1 MSRRFNIIVTVVIS
15 AIFLGL
21 TSVFW
26 QSYVR
31 FGEACKDFGLS
42 AAYYFCELFG
52 IDYSF
57 TPTVTEYS
65 DVLQWEILL
74 PSDWAGFTASAK
86 EYFALL
92 IGGENFAG
100 YWAKVGDVMLVAAK
114 VIAVLLPC
122 VIVLILVI
130 YRMYRQGNTKHNQDT
145 KPLKI
150 FKWLARWTYQP
161 VKRAVL
167 SYRDYL
173 SEHKGI
179 WVCWIILWVFHL
191 NLASIVTGF
200 FAYYFYFVLSFD
212 VGNLYVQV
220 CKLFIDLQVIFR
232 HFPWWSIV
240 TVCWLLFNRW
250 RKNIALNR
258 LRHFEARNCGFINE
272 LPIVSMACGS
282 MGKRKTTLITDMV
295 LSQEVMFRQK
305 ALEILQ
311 NSDMKFPYFPW
322 IKFEDELRRCMEHGT
337 VYNLASVKTWV
348 ALKRQRFAR
357 HRNIHWQIYS
367 YELERYGDT
376 FDDALK
382 VNGLFEVLETYAM
395 AYFIYVLESSLIV
408 ANYSIR
414 TDNRM
419 LDNGNFPLWLVD
431 FFPKNRR
438 LESRHAHILDFDVLR
453 LGKKVLENNPR
464 AGSFEFGVVAI
475 TEIGKERGNN
485 LELREIKKG
494 SEDTNQKNDLFNSW
508 LKMCRH
514 SATVDNFP
522 FIKVFTD
529 EQRPES
535 WGADARDLADI
546 INIASCGEL
555 RLALPFYTIE
565 EMISEWAFNRFMRL
579 YEDFRFRR
587 GDNTLLVHI
596 LKNFVAWFWRRNLRI
611 YNRFGY
617 SVLKIEKERGTMD
630 GKTENKKYYLMNAKI
645 YAKRFSTDCFSDYFN
660 ELARRSHVGL
670 MDYLEYATEK
680 ASVAELR
687 AQNSYFINLLYGGNP
702 LKNVRSIRMAVITS
716 PFAPQRGAAECAG
729 SRLPKNR
736 SSSRRYVRSRHR
748 R

>member
-15 AIFLGL
+15 VIFLGL
-21 TSVFW
+21 TAVFW
-26 QSYVR
+26 QSYIR
-31 FGEACKDFGLS
+31 FGETCKDFGLS
-42 AAYYFCELFG
+42 AAYYVCELFG

-57 TPTVTEYS
+57 TPTVTEDS
-65 DVLQWEILL
+65 GVLQWEIFL
-74 PSDWAGFTASAK
+74 PDNWAGFTASAR

-92 IGGENFAG
+92 ISGENFAG
-100 YWAKVGDVMLVAAK
+100 YWAKVGDIMLIAAK

-122 VIVLILVI
+122 VIVLLLVI
-130 YRMYRQGNTKHNQDT
+130 YKMYRQGNTKHNQDT
-145 KPLKI
+145 KPLRV
-150 FKWLARWTYQP
+150 FKAISKYTYQP
-161 VKRAVL
+161 VKCAVL
-167 SYRDYL
+167 CYREYL
-173 SEHKGI
+173 SEHKAI
-179 WVCWIILWVFHL
+179 WICWALLWAFHL

-212 VGNLYVQV
+212 VANLYVQV
-220 CKLFIDLQVIFR
+220 CKLFIDLQVVFR

-250 RKNIALNR
+250 RKRIALNR
-258 LRHFEARNCGFINE
+258 LRHYEARNCGFINE

-322 IKFEDELRRCMEHGT
+322 IAFEDELRRCMEHGT

-348 ALKRQRFAR
+348 ALKRTRFAR
-357 HRNIHWQIYS
+357 HHNIHWQIYG
-367 YELERYGDT
+367 YELERYEET

-382 VNGLFEVLETYAM
+382 VNGLFEELETYAM

-414 TDNRM
+414 TDNVCADR
-419 LDNGNFPLWLVD
+419 GNFPMWQTD
-431 FFPKNRR
+431 FFP
-438 LESRHAHILDFDVLR
+438 EGITDGRHAHIFDFDVLR
-453 LGKKVLENNPR
+453 LGKKVLGNNPK

-485 LELREIKKG
+485 LELKEVKKG
-494 SEDTNQKNDLFNSW
+494 TDETNQKNDLFNSW

-565 EMISEWAFNRFMRL
+565 EMISEWTFNRFMRL
-579 YEDFRFRR
+579 YEDFRFRC

-596 LKNFVAWFWRRNLRI
+596 LKSVTAWLWRRDLRMHNK
-611 YNRFGY
+611 YGY
-617 SVLKIEKERGTMD
+617 CILKIEKERGTMD

-660 ELARRSHVGL
+660 DMAKKSKTGL
-670 MDYLEYATEK
+670 TDYIEYVTEK
-680 ASVAELR
+680 ATVDELKM
-687 AQNSYFINLLYGGNP
+687 QNSCFINSLYGNAGN
-702 LKNVRSIRMAVITS
+702 
-716 PFAPQRGAAECAG
+716 G
-729 SRLPKNR
+729 SA
-736 SSSRRYVRSRHR
+736 
-748 R
+748 

>member
-1 MSRRFNIIVTVVIS
+1 M
-15 AIFLGL
+15 
-21 TSVFW
+21 
-26 QSYVR
+26 
-31 FGEACKDFGLS
+31 
-42 AAYYFCELFG
+42 
-52 IDYSF
+52 
-57 TPTVTEYS
+57 
-65 DVLQWEILL
+65 
-74 PSDWAGFTASAK
+74 
-86 EYFALL
+86 
-92 IGGENFAG
+92 
-100 YWAKVGDVMLVAAK
+100 GDVMLVVAK
-114 VIAVLLPC
+114 VIAILLPC
-122 VIVLILVI
+122 VIVLILAI

-145 KPLKI
+145 KPLRV
-150 FKWLARWTYQP
+150 FKAISKYTYQP

-167 SYRDYL
+167 SYRDFL
-173 SEHKGI
+173 RQNPAI
-179 WVCWIILWVFHL
+179 WICWIILWLFHL
-191 NLASIVTGF
+191 NAASIAMGF

-212 VGNLYVQV
+212 VANLYVQV

-232 HFPWWSIV
+232 NFPWWSIV
-240 TVCWLLFNRW
+240 TVCWLLFNHW

-282 MGKRKTTLITDMV
+282 MGKKKTTLITDMV

-311 NSDMKFPYFPW
+311 NNDMKFPYFPW
-322 IKFEDELRRCMEHGT
+322 IAFEDELRSCMEHGT
-337 VYNLASVKTWV
+337 VYNLATVKEWV

-357 HRNIHWQIYS
+357 HRNVRWQIYG
-367 YELERYGDT
+367 YELGRYGDT

-382 VNGLFEVLETYAM
+382 VNGLFDVLETYAQ
-395 AYFIYVLESSLIV
+395 AYFIYVIQSSLIV

-414 TDNRM
+414 TDNALM
-419 LDNGNFPLWLVD
+419 DNGNFPLWMTD

-438 LESRHAHILDFDVLR
+438 TESRHSHILDFDVLR
-453 LGKKVLENNPR
+453 LGKKVLEHNPL

-485 LELREIKKG
+485 LELKEVKKG
-494 SEDTNQKNDLFNSW
+494 TDGTNQKNDLFNSW

-546 INIASCGEL
+546 LYINSCGDM
-555 RLALPFYTIE
+555 RLSLPFYTIE

-596 LKNFVAWFWRRNLRI
+596 LKSVVAWLWRRNLRI

-617 SVLKIEKERGTMD
+617 SILKIEKERGTMD
-630 GKTENKKYYLMNAKI
+630 GKTEKKKYYLMNAKI

-660 ELARRSHVGL
+660 DLARRSRMGL
-670 MDYLEYATEK
+670 SDYLEYTTEK
-680 ASVAELR
+680 ASVEELK
-687 AQNSYFINLLYGGNP
+687 AQNSYFINLLYGG
-702 LKNVRSIRMAVITS
+702 
-716 PFAPQRGAAECAG
+716 Q
-729 SRLPKNR
+729 
-736 SSSRRYVRSRHR
+736 
-748 R
+748 

>member
-1 MSRRFNIIVTVVIS
+1 MSRRFNIAVTLIIS

-21 TSVFW
+21 LAVFW

-31 FGEACKDFGLS
+31 FGESCRDFGLS
-42 AAYYFCELFG
+42 VAYYVCELFG

-65 DVLQWEILL
+65 NVMQWEILL
-74 PSDWAGFTASAK
+74 PDDWNGFTVSAK

-92 IGGENFAG
+92 IDGDNFSA

-114 VIAVLLPC
+114 VIAVILPC
-122 VIVLILVI
+122 VIVLLLIVVQ
-130 YRMYRQGNTKHNQDT
+130 MYRRGNTKHNQDT
-145 KPLKI
+145 KPLKA
-150 FKWLARWTYQP
+150 FKCLAARTYQP

-167 SYRDYL
+167 YYREYL
-173 SEHKGI
+173 SEHKGV

-191 NLASIVTGF
+191 NAASIVMDF

-212 VGNLYVQV
+212 VAGLYVQV
-220 CKLFIDLQVIFR
+220 CKLFVDLQVIFR

-240 TVCWLLFNRW
+240 TVTWLLFNRW
-250 RKNIALNR
+250 RKNIAFNR

-272 LPIVSMACGS
+272 LPIVSMSCGS
-282 MGKRKTTLITDMV
+282 MGKKKTTLITDMV

-305 ALEILQ
+305 ALSILQ
-311 NSDMKFPYFPW
+311 QNDMKFPYFPW
-322 IKFEDELRRCMEHGT
+322 IALEDELRACMAYGT
-337 VYNLASVKTWV
+337 VYNLASIKTWV
-348 ALKRQRFAR
+348 ALKRSRFAR
-357 HRNIHWQIYS
+357 HHNVEWQIYG
-367 YELERYGDT
+367 YDLARYGGE

-382 VNGLFEVLETYAM
+382 VNGLFDVLETYAS
-395 AYFIYVLESSLIV
+395 AYFIYIIESSLIV
-408 ANYSIR
+408 SNYSVR
-414 TDNRM
+414 TDNLM
-419 LDNGNFPLWLVD
+419 LDSGNFPLWLTD

-438 LESRHAHILDFDVLR
+438 TESRHAHILDFDVLR
-453 LGKKVLENNPR
+453 LGKKVLENNPL

-485 LELREIKKG
+485 LELKEVRKG
-494 SEDTNQKNDLFNSW
+494 TDDANQKNDLFNSW

-535 WGADARDLADI
+535 WGADARDLCDVI
-546 INIASCGEL
+546 HIVSSGDM
-555 RLALPFYTIE
+555 RLAMPFYTIE
-565 EMISEWAFNRFMRL
+565 EMFSEWVFNRFMRL

-596 LKNFVAWFWRRNLRI
+596 FKSVTAWIWRRNLRI

-660 ELARRSHVGL
+660 DLARRSHTGL
-670 MDYLEYATEK
+670 ADYLEYATEK
-680 ASVAELR
+680 ASVTELQ
-687 AQNSYFINLLYGGNP
+687 AQNSYFINLLYGGRP
-702 LKNVRSIRMAVITS
+702 
-716 PFAPQRGAAECAG
+716 
-729 SRLPKNR
+729 
-736 SSSRRYVRSRHR
+736 
-748 R
+748 

>member
-1 MSRRFNIIVTVVIS
+1 MRKRFNIAVTVIIS
-15 AIFLGL
+15 LAFVALGA
-21 TSVFW
+21 VFW

-31 FGEACKDFGLS
+31 FGEACRDFGLS
-42 AAYYFCELFG
+42 VAYYFCELIG
-52 IDYSF
+52 IGYSF

-65 DVLQWEILL
+65 GVLQWEILL
-74 PSDWAGFTASAK
+74 PSDLEGFTASAGN
-86 EYFALL
+86 FFSLL
-92 IGGENFAG
+92 IDGENFAS
-100 YWAKVGDVMLVAAK
+100 YWSAVGNVMLAVAK
-114 VIAVLLPC
+114 VIAILLPC
-122 VIVLILVI
+122 ILVLWLVLW
-130 YRMYRQGNTKHNQDT
+130 RMYRHGDTDHNRDT
-145 KPLKI
+145 VPLRI
-150 FKWLARWTYQP
+150 FKAIASKTYQP

-167 SYRDYL
+167 SYREYL
-173 SEHKGI
+173 SEHKAV

-191 NLASIVTGF
+191 NAASIVMGF

-212 VGNLYVQV
+212 VANLYVQV

-250 RKNIALNR
+250 RKKIALNR
-258 LRHFEARNCGFINE
+258 LRHFEARNCEARNCGFINE
-272 LPIVSMACGS
+272 LPIVSMSCGS
-282 MGKRKTTLITDMV
+282 MGKKKTTLITDMV

-305 ALEILQ
+305 ALAILQ
-311 NSDMKFPYFPW
+311 QNDMKFPYFPW
-322 IKFEDELRRCMEHGT
+322 IKFEDELRACMEHGT

-348 ALKRQRFAR
+348 ALKRSRFIR
-357 HRNIHWQIYS
+357 HRNAQTQLYG
-367 YELERYGDT
+367 YDYRRYGNA

-382 VNGLFEVLETYAM
+382 ISRLFDVLETYAQ
-395 AYFIYVLESSLIV
+395 AYFIYIMQSSLIV

-414 TDNRM
+414 TDNAL
-419 LDNGNFPLWLVD
+419 LDNGNFPLWLTD
-431 FFPKNRR
+431 FFPKHRR

-453 LGKKVLENNPR
+453 LGKKVLENNPK
-464 AGSFEFGVVAI
+464 AGSFEFGVVGI

-485 LELREIKKG
+485 LELKEVKKG
-494 SEDTNQKNDLFNSW
+494 TDEANQKNDLFNSW

-546 INIASCGEL
+546 LYINSCGDM
-555 RLALPFYTIE
+555 RLALPLYTIE

-596 LKNFVAWFWRRNLRI
+596 LKSITAWLWRRNLHI

-617 SVLKIEKERGTMD
+617 SILKIEKERGTMD
-630 GKTENKKYYLMNAKI
+630 GKTENKKYYLMNTKI

-660 ELARRSHVGL
+660 DMAKKSKTGL
-670 MDYLEYATEK
+670 MDYIEYATEK
-680 ASVAELR
+680 ATVGELKM
-687 AQNSYFINLLYGGNP
+687 QNSYFINLLYGNAGN
-702 LKNVRSIRMAVITS
+702 
-716 PFAPQRGAAECAG
+716 G
-729 SRLPKNR
+729 SA
-736 SSSRRYVRSRHR
+736 
-748 R
+748 